1 MTNRHPARPL
11 QPELGGQATPELG
24 EIYEAHFDFVWRS
37 LRRLGVPDAQL
48 EDAVHDVFLVAHRR
62 LSEFEGRSSL
72 KTWLFAIAL
81 RVAQNMRRSLARQ
94 PATERDGEIASEAE
108 LAPDVQADRSRAVA
122 LGVRLLNE
130 LDADKRAVFILA
142 ELEQLPASEIAQAL
156 GIPLFTVY
164 SRLRAARRTFDAALE
179 RERARGAWRSRWTS

>member
-1 MTNRHPARPL
+1 VTNRHPAGPSQL
-11 QPELGGQATPELG
+11 A

-37 LRRLGVPDAQL
+37 LRRLGVPDSLL
-48 EDAVHDVFLVAHRR
+48 EDAAHDVFLVAHRR
-62 LSEFEGRSSL
+62 LPEFEGRSSL

-81 RVAQNMRRSLARQ
+81 RVAQSMRRSVARQ
-94 PATERDGEIASEAE
+94 APGEPALEAETEAE
-108 LAPDVQADRSRAVA
+108 LAPDVQADRSRAVE

-130 LDADKRAVFILA
+130 LDADKRTVFILA
-142 ELEQLPASEIAQAL
+142 ELEQLPASEIGEAL

-164 SRLRAARRTFDAALE
+164 SRLRAARREFNAALA